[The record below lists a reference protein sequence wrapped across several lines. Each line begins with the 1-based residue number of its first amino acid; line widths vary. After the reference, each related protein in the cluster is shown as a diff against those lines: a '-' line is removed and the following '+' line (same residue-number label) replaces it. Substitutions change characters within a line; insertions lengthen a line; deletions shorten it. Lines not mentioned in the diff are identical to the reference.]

1 MNEKFNDNIL
11 IAMEAAKEAVKV
23 CKQAMIDANDES
35 CRAMYSAIQK
45 DCEKHIKM
53 LKEEIELHKVQ
64 KKWEEQMRILIVEDE
79 KKVAAFI
86 KKGFSF
92 F

>member
-1 MNEKFNDNIL
+1 MNKKFNNNIL
-11 IAMEAAKEAVKV
+11 IAMEAAEEAVKV

-53 LKEEIELHKVQ
+53 LREEIELHKVQ
-64 KKWEEQMRILIVEDE
+64 KKWE
-79 KKVAAFI
+79 
-86 KKGFSF
+86 G
-92 F
+92 